1 MRYLQNLINQGQTCH
16 FATFIHYCLRSWGYT
31 RHLVWKVFLRHALDH
46 VSRQKSQQIRVACL
60 VVLVYTGHRED
71 HTVLY
76 PLLREGLSAVDRC
89 HLPPKIRNA
98 LMNSGGL
105 TKLFFAAAVMLSSCP
120 C

>member
-1 MRYLQNLINQGQTCH
+1 MPLCTLHSLLHLKLAVHKASRLKSLFETWLRPCIKTEKEPADQGCMLGDAGVHRTQGGPH
-16 FATFIHYCLRSWGYT
+16 AATPC
-31 RHLVWKVFLRHALDH
+31 V
-46 VSRQKSQQIRVACL
+46 C
-60 VVLVYTGHRED
+60 
-71 HTVLY
+71 
-76 PLLREGLSAVDRC
+76 EGSPAVDRC